1 MESYIGETARDPGR
15 GPAGAG
21 VPGGDAALRP
31 AARRGVL
38 LGSLIAAL
46 AAGLLAAFWRYRGV
60 PGLVES
66 AAGIALGGGIALLA
80 AWVLLAFVFPV
91 GSGWVHLLMGAG
103 VILLIRRVVTGP
115 RAW

>member
-1 MESYIGETARDPGR
+1 MEHPVNVSLVG
-15 GPAGAG
+15 G
-21 VPGGDAALRP
+21 V
-31 AARRGVL
+31 VL
-38 LGSLIAAL
+38 L
-46 AAGLLAAFWRYRGV
+46 V
-60 PGLVES
+60 
-66 AAGIALGGGIALLA
+66 